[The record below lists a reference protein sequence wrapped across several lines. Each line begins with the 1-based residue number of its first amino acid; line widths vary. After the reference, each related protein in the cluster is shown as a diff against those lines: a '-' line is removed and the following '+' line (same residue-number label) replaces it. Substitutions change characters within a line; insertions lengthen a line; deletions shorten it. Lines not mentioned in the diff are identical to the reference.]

1 MPNTDIPDK
10 FTVEEFKNTRTIFE
24 QLKDPSN
31 RQALV
36 DQATR
41 EFAINDD
48 MHMAMQEQ
56 FNGYIEKAIKIID
69 DAPVIKENL
78 FSEEIMPPDSEI
90 QKVGERL
97 SVLEY
102 GPGIIMR
109 GLYNGTLTQN
119 EIDAFNE
126 FYPEQAKSLA
136 FEFITRMGEEEV
148 AKGLP
153 QQEKELIGAIIG
165 VDVMNPLITGAL
177 AKTFQKEEEEKPG
190 PKPQPKWAEG
200 RFPAAQLSG
209 SYAVEKRR
217 NK

>member
-1 MPNTDIPDK
+1 MPNTNIPDK